1 MLEIAIVLGT
11 DELEDFFV
19 RQVGDSFLGP
29 RFCQNARVVD
39 GNFDFQMAEIGAVVT
54 LDNVQLIGMRMR
66 FDGEPDTRVEA
77 HAIDDQSVAVPAADG
92 MPVPGRVWVS
102 RVAAA
107 VQIDLM
113 EAGTLV
119 IGNVDQ
125 KILALD
131 ELPQRTVAQRGG
143 GQAARL
149 RTVLLIIFEALSL
162 YRERCGKKLRLAG
175 IHRTRLP
182 PDAGEIGLAIVSAR
196 RGTRGRSVPLVVRG
210 YQQAVF
216 TQGIELRGVAQAYVE
231 TKG

>member
-1 MLEIAIVLGT
+1 MLDVAIVLGA

-19 RQVGDSFLGP
+19 RQVGDAFLGP
-29 RFCQNARVVD
+29 RFRQNARVVD
-39 GNFDFQMAEIGAVVT
+39 RNFDFQMAEIGAMVT
-54 LDNVQLIGMRMR
+54 LDNVQLIGVRMR
-66 FDGEPDTRVEA
+66 FDVEPDSRVEP
-77 HAIDDQSVAVPAADG
+77 HAIDDQGVTIPAADG
-92 MPVPGRVWVS
+92 MPIPGRVWIGGM
-102 RVAAA
+102 AAA

-149 RTVLLIIFEALSL
+149 RTVLLIIFDALFL
-162 YRERCGKKLRLAG
+162 NGQRRGKKLRLAG